1 MENYSPNQIV
11 LGNEKYPIVISLTE
25 YKGSPLIDI
34 RKYYFDKKKN
44 EIKPSK
50 KGIALQKNNFN
61 LLVDSL
67 INSSPEIKKWFEE
80 KSEYSAQHAT
90 KMLQDRAGAFEDNR
104 RKAQKFETDEE
115 GWQAPNFFDVETLGG
130 SDRIIYNTRHGLFK
144 ILEKLSKHENQ
155 ITINLIN
162 SILMSYK
169 KAKDILDDGEEYSA
183 DELFKYLEFEWG
195 IILSNYIRKVVDG
208 ES

>member
-1 MENYSPNQIV
+1 MENCTPNQIV
-11 LGNEKYPIVISLTE
+11 IGNEKYPIVISLTE
-25 YKGSPLIDI
+25 YKGSPMIDI
-34 RKYYFDKKKN
+34 RKYYLDKKTN
-44 EIKPSK
+44 EVKPSK
-50 KGIALQKNNFN
+50 KGIALQKNNYN

-80 KSEYSAQHAT
+80 KSEYSAKQAT

-104 RKAQKFETDEE
+104 REAQKFETDEE
-115 GWQAPNFFDVETLGG
+115 GWQAPNFFGVETLGG
-130 SDRIIYNTRHGLFK
+130 SDRIIYNTKHRLFE
-144 ILEKLSKHENQ
+144 ILEKLSKNENK
-155 ITINLIN
+155 ITIDLIN

-195 IILSNYIRKVVDG
+195 IILSNYTRTIG
-208 ES
+208 EP